1 MTLEKVFSQIKDE
14 DIDEDIREAAELL
27 GLPRDAFLED
37 AIRKEI
43 LKSPAS
49 LDVVACPGSGK
60 TTLLVAKLAILAK
73 HWPYRTEGICV
84 LSHTNAARIE
94 IETKLGNTT
103 VGQRLL
109 SYPHFIGTIHG
120 FVDTFVAIPWLR
132 SHGYRITLIDTD
144 IVRKKRW
151 WRLPQELQ
159 DKLRGYIK
167 KQKGTRKR
175 GAEECVKSLL
185 TVELSGFN
193 SGSKCNGTLT
203 LTPEEISKIREI
215 LQKSTF
221 EEGYFCYQ
229 EMLMWGEE
237 AIEKSPGIVKA
248 IRQRFPLL
256 FIDEAQD
263 TGEAQA
269 RILDKIFMARQYGD
283 PVIRQRFGDPN
294 QAIYHS
300 ASAQPAT
307 IDPFPVPPNDP
318 NIQGFSLSNSH
329 RFDNTIAELAH
340 PLRPK
345 SDGEEDKEDKC
356 EGTGPKAKYNGFLKQ
371 GQQQQH
377 TIFLFDEN
385 SIAQVLPAYAQLILE
400 TFSDKGLKEGRFTA
414 VGMVHRPS
422 RWSSTN
428 AWPYNVPDYWPAYDA
443 ELSGPEPHPETF
455 VQYVQA
461 GQKKAV
467 EEGEAYP
474 LVEKIAEGL
483 QRLVNIITGPEGK
496 KLHRSPNMHRYI
508 LRLIEEKEDDKL
520 YQAYRDL
527 VYEFVRKR
535 GNLTQTEWEQ
545 KEKQTVRDI
554 AKAIVGFPGN
564 SRLPLEAVDFLKWP
578 TGSGTGVQNPTEEET
593 NSPCKNNVY
602 VHSENGREVSIH
614 LGSIH
619 SVKGQEHT
627 ATLVLETHWYTYNLQ
642 DLLDLLIGSG
652 TCRDTCSNM
661 ANKDEEDRCRYRCRV
676 HYVAMTRPTHL
687 LCLAMRKEAFG
698 EERLREAQ
706 QNEWKLNGW
715 TIKDLT
721 TQKENGGGEAT

>member
-14 DIDEDIREAAELL
+14 DIDEDIQEAAELL
-27 GLPRDAFLED
+27 GLPQGAFPKD
-37 AIRKEI
+37 SDRWHI
-43 LKSPAS
+43 LKSQNS

-84 LSHTNAARIE
+84 LSHTNAARTE

-109 SYPHFIGTIHG
+109 SYPHCIGTIHG

-132 SHGYRITLIDTD
+132 SQAQDDKYRITLIDTD
-144 IVRKKRW
+144 IVKNKRKKS
-151 WRLPQELQ
+151 LNGLQ
-159 DKLRGYIK
+159 VPEKYL
-167 KQKGTRKR
+167 
-175 GAEECVKSLL
+175 VKDSPKWL
-185 TVELSGFN
+185 EN
-193 SGSKCNGTLT
+193 SGLSEDLQ
-203 LTPEEISKIREI
+203 EQIRSCI
-215 LQKSTF
+215 DKSMRS
-221 EEGYFCYQ
+221 GYFCYE

-269 RILDKIFMARQYGD
+269 RILYKIFMDPRYGA

-294 QAIYHS
+294 QAIYS
-300 ASAQPAT
+300 LT
-307 IDPFPVPPNDP
+307 KGTTDRFPDP
-318 NIQGFSLSNSH
+318 NIIQKFMSDSH
-329 RFDNTIAELAH
+329 RFGRSIADLAH
-340 PLRPK
+340 HLRPK
-345 SDGEEDKEDKC
+345 SDGEEDKCK
-356 EGTGPKAKYNGFLKQ
+356 GTGPKAKYDDFLKQ
-371 GQQQQH
+371 GQQPKH
-377 TIFLFDEN
+377 TIFLFDEK
-385 SIAQVLPAYAQLILE
+385 SIDRVLQAYAQLILE
-400 TFSDKGLKEGRFTA
+400 TFSDKGLKEGHFTA
-414 VGMVHRPS
+414 VGMIHSYSSGKKRP
-422 RWSSTN
+422 
-428 AWPYNVPDYWPAYDA
+428 YGVPDYCPAYDA

-461 GQKKAV
+461 GRKKAL

-483 QRLVNIITGPEGK
+483 RRLVNIITGPEGK
-496 KLHRSPNMHRYI
+496 KLHRNPNMMYRYI

-527 VYEFVRKR
+527 VYEFVRER

-545 KEKQTVRDI
+545 KKKQTVRDI
-554 AKAIVGFPGN
+554 AKAIAGFPGN
-564 SRLPLEAVDFLKWP
+564 SRLPLEAIDFLKWP
-578 TGSGTGVQNPTEEET
+578 TESGTGAQNLTA
-593 NSPCKNNVY
+593 NSPCKGNVY
-602 VHSENGREVSIH
+602 KYHANDGREVPIH

-627 ATLVLETHWYTYNLQ
+627 ATLVLETYRGEIYHLQ
-642 DLLDLLIGSG
+642 DLLDLLVGSG
-652 TCRDTCSNM
+652 TCSDT
-661 ANKDEEDRCRYRCRV
+661 ADDKKYRCRV

-687 LCLAMRKEAFG
+687 LCLAMRKEAFEG
-698 EERLREAQ
+698 NGNLLRQAQ
-706 QNEWKLNGW
+706 DKGW
-715 TIKDLT
+715 AISDLT
-721 TQKENGGGEAT
+721 T